1 MSVVVGDKLMP
12 KITNLLEDIEKDLHK
27 FEFSKEI
34 LSMNKILAII
44 FNENWIS
51 LKSGWYHLKKWN
63 GKQEAGRKFLQSIHI
78 DCRCLE

>member
-51 LKSGWYHLKKWN
+51 LKSG
-63 GKQEAGRKFLQSIHI
+63 
-78 DCRCLE
+78 